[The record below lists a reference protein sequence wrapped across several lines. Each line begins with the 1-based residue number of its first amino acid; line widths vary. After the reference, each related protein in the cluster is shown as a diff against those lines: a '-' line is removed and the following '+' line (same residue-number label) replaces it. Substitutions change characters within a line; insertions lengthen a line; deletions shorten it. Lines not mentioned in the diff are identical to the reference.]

1 MMSYIFYIIAIVSA
15 AMVGFLLR
23 LPLLPERPMRQSW
36 TISIVFP
43 TIIIAVSLYAMFD
56 YFKIYNGIYT
66 AIIIGVF
73 AAVFCRYLLE
83 KLVPI
88 PDRGIHSE

>member
-15 AMVGFLLR
+15 AIVGLLLR

-36 TISIVFP
+36 TISIIFP
-43 TIIIAVSLYAMFD
+43 TIIISIGLYAIID

-73 AAVFCRYLLE
+73 AAVFCRFLLE
-83 KLVPI
+83 KLIPI
-88 PDRGIHSE
+88 PDVGDQS